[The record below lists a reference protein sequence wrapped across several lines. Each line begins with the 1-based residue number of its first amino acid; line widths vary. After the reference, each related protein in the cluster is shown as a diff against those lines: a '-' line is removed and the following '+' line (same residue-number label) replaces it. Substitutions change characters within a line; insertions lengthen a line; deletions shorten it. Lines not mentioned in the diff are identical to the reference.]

1 MRVTLR
7 TNGVVFAFVY
17 LTIGETPEMTRILKM
32 PHPKKI
38 YSVVFFF
45 FSAFISLISFC
56 CNCKPV
62 YSSHRQ
68 RIDKFGVVSEI
79 CNVQPNA

>member
-45 FSAFISLISFC
+45 FLFC
-56 CNCKPV
+56 IYKS
-62 YSSHRQ
+62 Y
-68 RIDKFGVVSEI
+68 II
-79 CNVQPNA
+79 LL